1 MTNGMQLHNINRYS
15 KEGITILP
23 VEVAR
28 EFPLTI
34 ILNGQELVTLLCT
47 PVEMKC
53 LAVGYLAS
61 EGLITEKGEIKRILL
76 DADKGVV
83 RIDTKQPVELEQN
96 TPFKRLITSGCGR
109 GASLYTASDVN
120 ISKIESDMFISP
132 EEIINLVDKF
142 QHHSELYAVTHGVHS
157 AALCDKSGIAV
168 FFEDVGRH
176 NAFDKIFGKCLLET
190 IPLENKIVITSGRM
204 SSDSIYK
211 VAKRGIPVL
220 VSVAS
225 PTDLAL
231 RIADDLGITLVGRVT
246 RNKIDVYTHTERIFV
261 NTFTSP

>member
-1 MTNGMQLHNINRYS
+1 MTNGMLSQNINRYS
-15 KEGITILP
+15 KEGIINLP

-76 DADKGVV
+76 DENRGVV
-83 RIDTKQPVELEQN
+83 RVDTKHPIELEQN

-109 GASLYTASDVN
+109 GASLYTTSDAN
-120 ISKIESDMFISP
+120 IPKIVSDDFISP
-132 EEIINLVDKF
+132 DEIIALVDKF

-157 AALCDKSGIAV
+157 AALCDKSSIAV

-190 IPLENKIVITSGRM
+190 ISLENKIVITSGRM
-204 SSDSIYK
+204 SSDSVYK

-246 RNKIDVYTHTERIFV
+246 RNKIDVYTHHERIL
-261 NTFTSP
+261 P